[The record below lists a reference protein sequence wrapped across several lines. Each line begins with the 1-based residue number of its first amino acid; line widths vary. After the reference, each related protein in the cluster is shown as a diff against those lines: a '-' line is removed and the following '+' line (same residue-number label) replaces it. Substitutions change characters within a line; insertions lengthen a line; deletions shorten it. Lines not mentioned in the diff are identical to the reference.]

1 MNIVN
6 IITACGGLALFLYGM
21 SMLGNGLEKLSGGLL
36 ETVLKKLTGNI
47 FLSILLGTLV
57 TAAIQSSSATT
68 VIVIG
73 LVNAGLLKLK
83 GAIGIIMGANVG
95 TTVTAQILR
104 LTDLEGNESANLFLQ
119 VLKPSSLSAIAAII
133 GFLIF
138 MTAKKSKRR
147 TLGEILVGF
156 SILFTGMLSMEGAIK
171 PLAEIPEVREVFL
184 SLQNPVLGVLVG
196 AGLTAILQSSSV
208 SVGILQALSTTGAIT
223 FSAAFPIIMG
233 QNIGTCVTSLIST
246 IGANKNAKRAA
257 MIHLYFNVI
266 GTVFYLILMYSLV
279 GILSAQGSS
288 LDFWNASIDK
298 GGIANFHAIFN
309 ISVTILFIPFSWVLE
324 KLALFTIRDKPG
336 DAEQIDTENLLDER
350 FLLTP
355 SIAISQAQ
363 KTLVTLAKYAQY
375 NFRETQKLFVKFD
388 PKAIDRIKEYENTID
403 LLDDKLNNYLIELS
417 NYELTPT
424 ENRMQTFLLHLT
436 AEYERIG
443 DYSFNLMENADVL
456 NDKGIKFSEAAN
468 NEIQTLFS
476 AVDEIIQLS
485 ITAMTYNDDKIIRQ
499 IEPLEEVIDNL
510 EETIKARHIQRFKS
524 GHCGVDAGIVL
535 VDALTNLERIGDHCS
550 NVATYIVSNN
560 NPQIELNHHQY
571 LEQMHISDSSEFATA
586 TDAFAKK
593 YRL

>member
-279 GILSAQGSS
+279 GILSAQGNS